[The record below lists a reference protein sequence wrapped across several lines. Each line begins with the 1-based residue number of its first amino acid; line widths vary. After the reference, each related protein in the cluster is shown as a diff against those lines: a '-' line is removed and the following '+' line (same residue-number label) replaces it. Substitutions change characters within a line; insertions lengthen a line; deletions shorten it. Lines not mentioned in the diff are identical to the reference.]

1 MKATQSSVPEQP
13 KLKFNLVSQTDLL
26 ISTVLLASRQQAIKH
41 KCGHLNFSQI
51 RILAMQTYVPSSRH
65 MRFPERSNDTLQ
77 GKSLSVLLQV
87 LILTAKCHHLRKARL
102 FPRPCI
108 FFFLDRCLG
117 LKCCS
122 DSRCLSR
129 FSACVQEQKEQCPVF
144 PQYGNCYSC
153 RDPPF
158 FATSLNSYFLSR
170 NHSHVCRVTHDA
182 YISLQF
188 PPSLGIR
195 FAQVRKHIWLFITFI

>member
-65 MRFPERSNDTLQ
+65 MRLPERSNDTLQ

-108 FFFLDRCLG
+108 FFFLIDIL
-117 LKCCS
+117 
-122 DSRCLSR
+122 
-129 FSACVQEQKEQCPVF
+129 A
-144 PQYGNCYSC
+144 
-153 RDPPF
+153 
-158 FATSLNSYFLSR
+158 
-170 NHSHVCRVTHDA
+170 
-182 YISLQF
+182 
-188 PPSLGIR
+188 
-195 FAQVRKHIWLFITFI
+195 